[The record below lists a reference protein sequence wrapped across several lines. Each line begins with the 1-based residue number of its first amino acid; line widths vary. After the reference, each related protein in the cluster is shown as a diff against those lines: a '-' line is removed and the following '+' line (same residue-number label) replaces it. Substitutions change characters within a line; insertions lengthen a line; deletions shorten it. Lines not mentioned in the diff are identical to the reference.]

1 MRFYFAGHSN
11 FGNRGCEA
19 LVRSSVL
26 LLEEQ
31 FGKIEV
37 LVPSYNPG
45 ADARQWPEHA
55 QHGVRFVRA
64 PELPTGIIWWH
75 RFAKVAPALKNFWL
89 PSYQVPADIEAEID
103 TADVIIMIGGDVITL
118 DYGLVSLLW
127 HVGLANHFRQKGKP
141 VMLWGASTGPFTA
154 EPAIERFMTNFLRS
168 LDAVTVRETITKSY
182 LDRIGVKD
190 NVSLVTDPA
199 FVLEPQEIDCTFLPA
214 ESPDGLLGLNVSPLI
229 AKFRPQGE
237 DPNVMQSEVARFIDD
252 TLDSSSL
259 SVLLLPHVDSIDGT
273 VESNNS
279 DSGYMR
285 EVLAMV
291 KNPRGRV
298 VMAPSGLNAA
308 QLKHLLGK
316 CRFFIGAR
324 THATIGALSRGVPT
338 VSIAYS
344 VKARGLNRDLFGDER
359 FVLETPKVTADT
371 LAGSLAVLR
380 RDEQAIR
387 NDLAGLMKTWKERTR
402 GSAAVLARALE
413 SRARAGRAAA

>member
-19 LVRSSVL
+19 LVRSSVQ

-37 LVPSYNPG
+37 LVPSYNAA

-55 QHGVRFVRA
+55 EHGVRFVRA
-64 PELPTGIIWWH
+64 PELPTGILWWH
-75 RFAKVAPALKNFWL
+75 RFARLAPALKNLWL
-89 PSYQVPADIEAEID
+89 PGYHVPADIEAEID
-103 TADVIIMIGGDVITL
+103 TVDAIIMIGGDVITL

-127 HVGLANHFRQKGKP
+127 HVGLANHFRMKGKP
-141 VMLWGASTGPFTA
+141 VMLWGCSTGPFTA
-154 EPAIERFMTNFLRS
+154 EPAVERFMTTFLRS

-182 LDRIGVKD
+182 LDRLGVTD
-190 NVSLVTDPA
+190 NVSVVADPA
-199 FVLEPQEIDCTFLPA
+199 FVLEPQAIDCTFLPP
-214 ESPDGLLGLNVSPLI
+214 ESVDGLLGLNVSPLI

-237 DPNVMQSEVARFIDD
+237 DPKVMQSELARFIDA

-259 SVLLLPHVDSIDGT
+259 SILLLPHVDSIDGT

-291 KNPRGRV
+291 KDPRDRV
-298 VMAPSGLNAA
+298 VMAPPGLNAA
-308 QLKHLLGK
+308 QLKHLLGR
-316 CRFFIGAR
+316 CRYFIGAR
-324 THATIGALSRGVPT
+324 THATIGAISRGVPT
-338 VSIAYS
+338 ISIAYS

-359 FVLETPKVTADT
+359 FVLETPKVSAST
-371 LAGSLAVLR
+371 LAESLATLR
-380 RDEQAIR
+380 RDEPMIR
-387 NDLAGLMKTWKERTR
+387 ESLASLMTLWKERTR
-402 GSAAVLARALE
+402 VSAQVLADVLDNRLVSKRE
-413 SRARAGRAAA
+413 AA

>member
-19 LVRSSVL
+19 LVRSSVM

-37 LVPSYNPG
+37 LVPSYNPV

-55 QHGVRFVRA
+55 DHGVRFVRA
-64 PELPTGIIWWH
+64 PELPTGIVWWH
-75 RFAKVAPALKNFWL
+75 RFAKVAPALKNLWL
-89 PSYQVPADIEAEID
+89 PSYQVPADIEVEID

-127 HVGLANHFRQKGKP
+127 HVGLANHFRRKGKP

-154 EPAIERFMTNFLRS
+154 EPAVERFMANFLRS
-168 LDAVTVRETITKSY
+168 LDAVTVRETITKGY
-182 LDRIGVKD
+182 LDRLGVTD

-199 FVLEPQEIDCTFLPA
+199 FVLEPQEVDCAFLPEDSA
-214 ESPDGLLGLNVSPLI
+214 DGLLGLNVSPLI

-237 DPNVMQSEVARFIDD
+237 DPKVMQAEVARFIDA

-259 SVLLLPHVDSIDGT
+259 SILLLPHVDSIDGA

-279 DSGYMR
+279 DSSYMR

-291 KNPRGRV
+291 RNPRGRV
-298 VMAPSGLNAA
+298 VMAPPGLNAA
-308 QLKHLLGK
+308 QLKHLLGQ

-359 FVLETPKVTADT
+359 FVLETPKVSATT
-371 LAGSLAVLR
+371 LAESLAGLR
-380 RDEQAIR
+380 RDEQAIKS
-387 NDLAGLMKTWKERTR
+387 DLAELMKTWKERTR
-402 GSAAVLARALE
+402 GSAGVLARVLE
-413 SRARAGRAAA
+413 RRARARQVAA